1 MSSNPS
7 GAYRADPDVDG
18 TAVSGRDTDGTAA
31 SGRSDVLNRQKDRFG
46 GIKWGAAFF
55 GWLTATG
62 AVLVLTAIAAAAGT
76 VLDLSTSGNQFGQQA
91 DRAVGNPATAQTVG
105 IVGAIVVLVVV
116 LLAYLGGGYVAG
128 RMARFNGVR
137 QGLAVWLWT
146 IAVAVVAAVVVAVA
160 GSKFNILGNLH
171 GLPRIPIDEGKL
183 TTAGI
188 VTALIAL
195 AAALVGAILGGLAG
209 MRYHR
214 RIDRAGF
221 DE

>member
-7 GAYRADPDVDG
+7 GAYRVDQDADG
-18 TAVSGRDTDGTAA
+18 TVVSGRDTDATAA
-31 SGRSDVLNRQKDRFG
+31 SGRSDMLNRQKDRSG

-62 AVLVLTAIAAAAGT
+62 AVLVLTAIAAAAGV
-76 VLDLSTSGNQFGQQA
+76 VLDLSTSGNQLGQQA
-91 DRAVGNPATAQTVG
+91 DRTAGSLATAQTVG

-116 LLAYLGGGYVAG
+116 LLAYAGGGYVAG
-128 RMARFNGVR
+128 RMARFNGAR
-137 QGLAVWLWT
+137 QGFAVWLWT
-146 IAVAVVAAVVVAVA
+146 VIIAAVAAVVVAVA
-160 GSKFNILGNLH
+160 GSEFNIFANLH
-171 GLPRIPIDEGKL
+171 GLPRIPVDEGKL

-221 DE
+221 EE